1 MPDSVTKI
9 TPIGVMI
16 LALLSE
22 GDMHPYE
29 MARLLRLRRDDR
41 LMKVTNGTLY
51 HSVARL
57 LEQGLIAEVGVD
69 REGNR
74 PERTTYT
81 VTPAGSEVVLDWVR
95 RELPSAE
102 RSTKFRVALAEAHN
116 LDRQE
121 VIDLLR
127 IRQVAL
133 EEEHALHAFGIS
145 DALTRGVPLQFLL
158 EIERQQALLDAELR
172 WMRSLITRLEAD
184 EIPWGS
190 AGFVDSDGYGAQRKA
205 AQQ

>member
-1 MPDSVTKI
+1 MS
-9 TPIGVMI
+9 VMI

-41 LMKVTNGTLY
+41 LLKITNGTLY

-57 LEQGLIAEVGVD
+57 LEQGLIDEVGVD

-81 VTPAGSEVVLDWVR
+81 LTPVGSDAVLAWVR
-95 RELPSAE
+95 RELPATE
-102 RSTKFRVALAEAHN
+102 HPTQFRVALAEAHN
-116 LDRQE
+116 LDREE

-127 IRQVAL
+127 IRVVAL
-133 EEEHALHAFGIS
+133 DDELQFHRAGIEGALAK
-145 DALTRGVPLQFLL
+145 GVPPQFLL
-158 EIERQQALLDAELR
+158 ELERQQALLDAELK
-172 WMRSLITRLEAD
+172 WMHSLINRLQAD
-184 EIPWGS
+184 EIPWGP
-190 AGFVDSDGYGAQRKA
+190 AGFEDSDRYRAQRKA

>member
-1 MPDSVTKI
+1 MVAAVTKI
-9 TPIGVMI
+9 TPMSVMI

-41 LMKVTNGTLY
+41 LLKITNGTLY

-57 LEQGLIAEVGVD
+57 LEQGLIDEVGVD

-81 VTPAGSEVVLDWVR
+81 LTPVGSDAVLAWVR
-95 RELPSAE
+95 RELPATE
-102 RSTKFRVALAEAHN
+102 HPTQFRVALAEAHN
-116 LDRQE
+116 LDREE

-127 IRQVAL
+127 IRVVAL
-133 EEEHALHAFGIS
+133 DDELQSHRRGIEGALAK
-145 DALTRGVPLQFLL
+145 GVPPQFLL
-158 EIERQQALLDAELR
+158 ELERQQALLDAELK
-172 WMRSLITRLEAD
+172 WMHSLINRLEAD
-184 EIPWGS
+184 EIPWGP
-190 AGFVDSDGYGAQRKA
+190 AGFEDSDRYRAQRKA

>member
-1 MPDSVTKI
+1 MTDAAIKI
-9 TPIGVMI
+9 TPMGVMI

-41 LMKVTNGTLY
+41 LLKITNGTLY
-51 HSVARL
+51 RSVLHL
-57 LEQGLIAEVGVD
+57 LEQGYIAEVGVD

-81 VTPAGSEVVLDWVR
+81 LTPVGSEAVVAWVR
-95 RELPSAE
+95 RELPAIE
-102 RSTKFRVALAEAHN
+102 RPTQFSVALAEAHN
-116 LDRQE
+116 LDREE

-127 IRQVAL
+127 IRAITLDDELQSHSTGIEGAL
-133 EEEHALHAFGIS
+133 AK
-145 DALTRGVPLQFLL
+145 GVPRQFLL
-158 EIERQQALLDAELR
+158 EIERQQALIDAELR

-184 EIPWGS
+184 EIPWGT
-190 AGFVDSDGYGAQRKA
+190 AGLDNSDRYRAQRRA